1 MANGMVILMPNTTNL
16 MKRRSRRH
24 STGFGYIGFGN
35 NQTTFN
41 QKTSTPFSV
50 YKEKLDLEAHL
61 HYEMHFMHKNLTKEY
76 KQKIKDKIRRQERK
90 LLISTSVISLFV
102 FMGVAYFAYYLINQ
116 ILSH

>member
-1 MANGMVILMPNTTNL
+1 MA
-16 MKRRSRRH
+16 RRSRRH

-35 NQTTFN
+35 NQSTFN

-61 HYEMHFMHKNLTKEY
+61 HYEMEFMHKNLSKADKE
-76 KQKIKDKIRRQERK
+76 KIKNKIRKQERK
-90 LLISTSVISLFV
+90 LFRRTVVISLIVFAFV
-102 FMGVAYFAYYLINQ
+102 LYVAYYLINQ

>member
-1 MANGMVILMPNTTNL
+1 MARKG
-16 MKRRSRRH
+16 RRH

-41 QKTSTPFSV
+41 QNSSVPFTR

-61 HYEMHFMHKNLTKEY
+61 HYKMHFLHKELTKEDR
-76 KQKIKDKIRRQERK
+76 QKIKEKIKKQERK
-90 LLISTSVISLFV
+90 LVIKTAIISSIVFIIVALI
-102 FMGVAYFAYYLINQ
+102 AYYLINQ

>member
-1 MANGMVILMPNTTNL
+1 MA
-16 MKRRSRRH
+16 RRSRRH

-35 NQTTFN
+35 NQSTFN

-61 HYEMHFMHKNLTKEY
+61 HYEMEFMHKNLSKADKE
-76 KQKIKDKIRRQERK
+76 KIKNKIRKQERK
-90 LLISTSVISLFV
+90 LFRRTVAISLIVFAFV
-102 FMGVAYFAYYLINQ
+102 LYVAYYLINQ

>member
-1 MANGMVILMPNTTNL
+1 MA
-16 MKRRSRRH
+16 RRSRRH

-35 NQTTFN
+35 NQSTFN

-61 HYEMHFMHKNLTKEY
+61 HYEMEFMHKNLSKADKE
-76 KQKIKDKIRRQERK
+76 KIKNKIRKQERK
-90 LLISTSVISLFV
+90 LFRRTVIISLIVFAFV
-102 FMGVAYFAYYLINQ
+102 LYVAYYLINQ

>member
-1 MANGMVILMPNTTNL
+1 MA
-16 MKRRSRRH
+16 RRSRRH

-35 NQTTFN
+35 NQSTFN

-61 HYEMHFMHKNLTKEY
+61 HYEMEFMHKDLCKADKE
-76 KQKIKDKIRRQERK
+76 KIKNKIRKQEQK
-90 LLISTSVISLFV
+90 LFRRTVVVSLIIFAIVV
-102 FMGVAYFAYYLINQ
+102 YVAYYLIDK

>member
-1 MANGMVILMPNTTNL
+1 MA
-16 MKRRSRRH
+16 RRGRRH

-35 NQTTFN
+35 NQSTFN

-61 HYEMHFMHKNLTKEY
+61 HYEMEFMHKDLSKADKE
-76 KQKIKDKIRRQERK
+76 KIKNKIRQQERK
-90 LLISTSVISLFV
+90 LFRRTVVISLIIFAV
-102 FMGVAYFAYYLINQ
+102 VVYIAYYLINK

>member
-1 MANGMVILMPNTTNL
+1 MA
-16 MKRRSRRH
+16 RRSRRH

-35 NQTTFN
+35 NQSTFN

-61 HYEMHFMHKNLTKEY
+61 HHEMEFMHKDLTKADKE
-76 KQKIKDKIRRQERK
+76 KIKNKIRRQERK
-90 LLISTSVISLFV
+90 LFRRTVIISLIV
-102 FMGVAYFAYYLINQ
+102 FAIVAYITYYLINQ

>member
-1 MANGMVILMPNTTNL
+1 MA
-16 MKRRSRRH
+16 RRSRRH

-35 NQTTFN
+35 NQSTFN

-61 HYEMHFMHKNLTKEY
+61 HYEMEFMHKNLSKADKE
-76 KQKIKDKIRRQERK
+76 KIKNKIRRQERK
-90 LLISTSVISLFV
+90 LLRRTVVISLIV
-102 FMGVAYFAYYLINQ
+102 FAIVIYVVYYLITK

>member
-1 MANGMVILMPNTTNL
+1 

-35 NQTTFN
+35 NQATFN

-61 HYEMHFMHKNLTKEY
+61 HYEMHDRSARSFGKRHLDLTN
-76 KQKIKDKIRRQERK
+76 D
-90 LLISTSVISLFV
+90 
-102 FMGVAYFAYYLINQ
+102 
-116 ILSH
+116 